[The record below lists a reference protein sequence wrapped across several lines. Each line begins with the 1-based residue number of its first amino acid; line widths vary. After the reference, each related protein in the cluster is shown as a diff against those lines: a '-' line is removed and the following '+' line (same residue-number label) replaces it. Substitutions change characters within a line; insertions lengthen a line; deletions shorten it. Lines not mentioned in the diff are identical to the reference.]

1 MEKYPQGRI
10 NNNRTKIPPAKEI
23 LTLVTAFFI
32 CNLTSWVHPV
42 LRYGRTWCIWKRLEQ
57 PCWKDSG
64 VLGLWASKAVTS
76 ESLGFLKQ
84 RLAPGNCRICLSF
97 PTSNSVFFNGD

>member
-1 MEKYPQGRI
+1 M
-10 NNNRTKIPPAKEI
+10 
-23 LTLVTAFFI
+23 
-32 CNLTSWVHPV
+32 
-42 LRYGRTWCIWKRLEQ
+42 RLGETGAALLERQ
-57 PCWKDSG
+57 RGPRPC
-64 VLGLWASKAVTS
+64 ASKAVTS